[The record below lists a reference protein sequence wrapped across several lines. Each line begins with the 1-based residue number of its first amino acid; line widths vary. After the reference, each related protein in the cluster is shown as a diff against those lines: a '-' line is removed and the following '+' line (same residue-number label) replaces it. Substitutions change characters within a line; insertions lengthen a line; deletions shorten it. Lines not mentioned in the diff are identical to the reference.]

1 MHPRLGQRSTTAPLP
16 RDHST
21 RRHRMRPGAAQGRCA
36 QAFPRSDGYPDA
48 AIARAALAFDGAQRV
63 IENIIGWG
71 STLILIATLGAQIG
85 KELASGKANNV
96 SPWLFVGQCAASLG
110 FLIYSVLV

>member
-1 MHPRLGQRSTTAPLP
+1 
-16 RDHST
+16 
-21 RRHRMRPGAAQGRCA
+21 
-36 QAFPRSDGYPDA
+36 
-48 AIARAALAFDGAQRV
+48 V

-110 FLIYSVLV
+110 FLIYSVLVGSAVFIVSNALILVTALIGEGVRRWLVARDTRNR